1 MPAKNYNIGDIYN
14 IGDMLMT
21 GDDYSGTQDLI
32 LGMII
37 DKYIDSHGAV
47 HVVEW
52 YTQAW
57 PVEDRIEHLRTL
69 NLLRHYRGAYLAE
82 VHKIYAG

>member
-1 MPAKNYNIGDIYN
+1 MSPYN

-21 GDDYSGTQDLI
+21 GDDYNGTQDLI

-52 YTQAW
+52 YTNSW
-57 PVEDRIEHLRTL
+57 PVEDRIEHLRTEKSV
-69 NLLRHYRGAYLAE
+69 RDYRNCYLAE
-82 VHKIYAG
+82 VSKSYAG